1 MDYIEKDG
9 RLFMTKRLPGESIDI
24 VYDKLWYM
32 ASIWEE
38 GMSDEDLRYKA
49 DLYINQKYYDC
60 EYFND

>member
-9 RLFMTKRLPGESIDI
+9 RLYMTQRLPGESLDI

-32 ASIWEE
+32 ASIWKPDMTE
-38 GMSDEDLRYKA
+38 DDLRNKA

-60 EYFND
+60 EYFSD